1 MYERFAGK
9 TVVLTR
15 EPADNAELASRIGD
29 RAARIVELPCVRTE
43 PLNDTSALAAE
54 LAALREDDWLVVT
67 SRHGAE
73 AVAPWGQPRAAVAAI
88 GAATAERLRAYGV
101 RVAFQPSASSGA
113 ALARE
118 LPRTSGVVLL
128 ARSDRALSDLPRVL
142 RERGFTVREVV
153 AYRTLAEARGDV
165 VAARA
170 VLASASSGNVAS
182 LSIASP
188 RSTPQWPWVVYSQR
202 QTSAMSARS
211 GTRARNTRSAA
222 GTGPSGSAA
231 FSPRSS
237 FSCGRPKSSRA
248 PTPARAARSPIS
260 ATRETGQR
268 AWPGSDVIGDGASI
282 RASTNTG
289 RTNAEGVRRVSATS
303 RRSAGVRRSR

>member
-54 LAALREDDWLVVT
+54 LAALCEDDWLVVT

-153 AYRTLAEARGDV
+153 AYRTVAEASGDV
-165 VAARA
+165 AAVRALLASGEPVAILFHSPSAVAGMLAAIEAALVARA
-170 VLASASSGNVAS
+170 SIHVFGPATLRAVREALGAATDVSLIEEEAAHVAH
-182 LSIASP
+182 
-188 RSTPQWPWVVYSQR
+188 R
-202 QTSAMSARS
+202 
-211 GTRARNTRSAA
+211 
-222 GTGPSGSAA
+222 
-231 FSPRSS
+231 
-237 FSCGRPKSSRA
+237 
-248 PTPARAARSPIS
+248 
-260 ATRETGQR
+260 
-268 AWPGSDVIGDGASI
+268 
-282 RASTNTG
+282 
-289 RTNAEGVRRVSATS
+289 
-303 RRSAGVRRSR
+303 